1 MIPTC
6 TLHTSTCKVQRHG
19 NNLKNTTLAKDL
31 KRFSNDSIHSF
42 PVTYAFSYDLFG
54 KLGSLYEGLNLFVQS
69 MHMFNCDETSNSI
82 VQEPGKFKGGG
93 WVRVV
98 QCLFSDICQQLH
110 IHICISASG
119 YVLQLMM
126 PTLKEVCPWEPEK
139 GTVPLYISFHQW
151 LCLDVPAVV
160 SLLSGRHPSCLTRN
174 SAAGWICFPHI
185 HWGDACAHDVQLLCY
200 QHIQHMFCNH
210 WMSE

>member
-31 KRFSNDSIHSF
+31 KCFSNDSIHSF
-42 PVTYAFSYDLFG
+42 PATYAFSYDLFG

-110 IHICISASG
+110 THLHLSFRVCS
-119 YVLQLMM
+119 
-126 PTLKEVCPWEPEK
+126 PTDDAYPER
-139 GTVPLYISFHQW
+139 S
-151 LCLDVPAVV
+151 V
-160 SLLSGRHPSCLTRN
+160 SLGAWERNCSPVHFFPPVAVFGCTCSGFTSFWKTP
-174 SAAGWICFPHI
+174 
-185 HWGDACAHDVQLLCY
+185 LL
-200 QHIQHMFCNH
+200 FDP
-210 WMSE
+210 